1 MREGGPIRF
10 HRDFPSTSPV
20 LLPRG
25 WAEKREEER
34 RREKRRGEERR
45 GEERRGEER
54 RQEKSVVLVLVLQFL
69 LELANSNNGVQC
81 VRCSQLLLPQSTK
94 QSGENTPGG
103 VAHEKGREHQ
113 Q

>member
-1 MREGGPIRF
+1 
-10 HRDFPSTSPV
+10 V
-20 LLPRG
+20 LALEIDTKRLP
-25 WAEKREEER
+25 KREEER
-34 RREKRRGEERR
+34 RREKRR

-54 RQEKSVVLVLVLQFL
+54 RQEKSVVLVLVLPFL
-69 LELANSNNGVQC
+69 LERANSNNGVQC

-94 QSGENTPGG
+94 QSGEHTPGG